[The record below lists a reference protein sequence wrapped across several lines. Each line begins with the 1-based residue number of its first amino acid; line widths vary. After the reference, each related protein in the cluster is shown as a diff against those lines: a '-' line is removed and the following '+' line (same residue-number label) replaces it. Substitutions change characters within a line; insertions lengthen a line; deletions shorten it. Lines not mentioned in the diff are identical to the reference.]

1 MKKKIAAAFFSVA
14 LMASSLTGCGE
25 LGELVE
31 DTGSEQTQEAIQEGL
46 DTFSDALDSIIG
58 ESEDVSQSTSDIEN
72 VTGNTVEDNAEADTS
87 EADTSETQ
95 AGDAGSVSEGESA
108 ADAENTDDTW
118 PVDMSTYEIKVLSIG
133 DPAPD
138 FTATLTNGET
148 FTLSEHKSDVVL
160 INFWATWCGPCVSE
174 MPELQELSD
183 EGIENF
189 ELICI
194 NCGEEAGIVDKFVE
208 KKKFDMNIAYDTD
221 YAIGNYFPTQFI
233 PYTLIIKDGIIYDM
247 YDGVPSKGAYD
258 TYKLVVERLLK
269 N

>member
-46 DTFSDALDSIIG
+46 DTFSDAL
-58 ESEDVSQSTSDIEN
+58 ESLLDENEDVGEAETQNEES
-72 VTGNTVEDNAEADTS
+72 AEA
-87 EADTSETQ
+87 AETQ
-95 AGDAGSVSEGESA
+95 AEDAGSVSEGESA

-269 N
+269 K

>member
-46 DTFSDALDSIIG
+46 DTFSDAL
-58 ESEDVSQSTSDIEN
+58 ESLLDENEDVGE
-72 VTGNTVEDNAEADTS
+72 AETQNEESS
-87 EADTSETQ
+87 EAAETQ
-95 AGDAGSVSEGESA
+95 AEDAGSVSEGESA

-269 N
+269 K

>member
-1 MKKKIAAAFFSVA
+1 MKKKIAAALFSVA

-46 DTFSDALDSIIG
+46 DTFSDAL
-58 ESEDVSQSTSDIEN
+58 ESLLDENEDVGEGETQNEES
-72 VTGNTVEDNAEADTS
+72 AEA
-87 EADTSETQ
+87 AETQ
-95 AGDAGSVSEGESA
+95 AEDAGSVSEGESA

>member
-14 LMASSLTGCGE
+14 ILASSLTGCGE
-25 LGELVE
+25 LGDLAE
-31 DTGSEQTQEAIQEGL
+31 DTGSEQAQEAIQEGL
-46 DTFSDALDSIIG
+46 DSFSDAL
-58 ESEDVSQSTSDIEN
+58 ESLLDENEDVGEVGTQNEESTE
-72 VTGNTVEDNAEADTS
+72 TA
-87 EADTSETQ
+87 ETQ
-95 AGDAGSVSEGESA
+95 AENAGSVSEVESA
-108 ADAENTDDTW
+108 QDAENTDDTW
-118 PVDMSTYEIKVLSIG
+118 PVDMSTYQIKVLSIG

-148 FTLSEHKSDVVL
+148 FTLSEHKNDVVL

-174 MPELQELSD
+174 MPELQQLSD

-194 NCGEEAGIVDKFVE
+194 NCGEETGIVDKFVE
-208 KKKFDMNIAYDTD
+208 KNEFGMNIAYDAD
-221 YAIGNYFPTQFI
+221 YAIGNYYPTQFI

-258 TYKLVVERLLK
+258 TYKMVVERLLK

>member
-1 MKKKIAAAFFSVA
+1 MKKKIVAAFFSVA
-14 LMASSLTGCGE
+14 LLASSLTGCGE

-31 DTGSEQTQEAIQEGL
+31 DTGSEQTQEAFQEGL
-46 DTFSDALDSIIG
+46 DSFSDAL
-58 ESEDVSQSTSDIEN
+58 ESLLDENEDVGEAETQNEES
-72 VTGNTVEDNAEADTS
+72 AEA
-87 EADTSETQ
+87 AETQ
-95 AGDAGSVSEGESA
+95 AEDAGSVSEGES
-108 ADAENTDDTW
+108 DDTW

-269 N
+269 K

>member
-1 MKKKIAAAFFSVA
+1 MKKKIVAAFFSVA
-14 LMASSLTGCGE
+14 LLASSLTGCGE

-46 DTFSDALDSIIG
+46 DTFSDALENLLD
-58 ESEDVSQSTSDIEN
+58 ENEDVGEGETQNEESTE
-72 VTGNTVEDNAEADTS
+72 TA
-87 EADTSETQ
+87 ETQ
-95 AGDAGSVSEGESA
+95 AEDAGSVSEGESA
-108 ADAENTDDTW
+108 ADTENTDDTW
-118 PVDMSTYEIKVLSIG
+118 PVDMSTYQIKVLSIG

-148 FTLSEHKSDVVL
+148 FTLSDHKSDVVL
-160 INFWATWCGPCVSE
+160 INFWATWCGPCVGE
-174 MPELQELSD
+174 MPELQQLSD

-189 ELICI
+189 ELICV
-194 NCGEEAGIVDKFVE
+194 NCGEETGIVDQFVE
-208 KKKFDMNIAYDTD
+208 KNKFGMNIAYDAD
-221 YAIGNYFPTQFI
+221 YAIGNYYPTQFI

-258 TYKLVVERLLK
+258 TYKMVVERLLK

>member
-1 MKKKIAAAFFSVA
+1 MKKKILAAFFSVA

-25 LGELVE
+25 PSELVE

-46 DTFSDALDSIIG
+46 DTFSDALESLLDENEDAG
-58 ESEDVSQSTSDIEN
+58 EGEAQNEES
-72 VTGNTVEDNAEADTS
+72 AEA
-87 EADTSETQ
+87 AETQ
-95 AGDAGSVSEGESA
+95 AEDAGSVSEGESA

-118 PVDMSTYEIKVLSIG
+118 PVDMSTYRIKVLSIG

-148 FTLSEHKSDVVL
+148 FTLSDHKSDVVL
-160 INFWATWCGPCVSE
+160 INFWATWCGPCVGE
-174 MPELQELSD
+174 MPELQQLSD

-194 NCGEEAGIVDKFVE
+194 NCGEETGIVDKFVE
-208 KKKFDMNIAYDTD
+208 KNEFGMNIAYDAD
-221 YAIGNYFPTQFI
+221 YAIGNYYPTQFI

-247 YDGVPSKGAYD
+247 YDGVPGKGAYN
-258 TYKLVVERLLK
+258 TYKMVVERLL
-269 N
+269 NN

>member
-46 DTFSDALDSIIG
+46 DTFSDAL
-58 ESEDVSQSTSDIEN
+58 ESLLDENEDVGEGETQNEES
-72 VTGNTVEDNAEADTS
+72 AEA
-87 EADTSETQ
+87 AETQ
-95 AGDAGSVSEGESA
+95 AEDAGSVSEGESV

>member
-31 DTGSEQTQEAIQEGL
+31 DTGSEQTQEEVQEGL
-46 DTFSDALDSIIG
+46 DTFSDALESLLDENEDEG
-58 ESEDVSQSTSDIEN
+58 EVGTQNEES
-72 VTGNTVEDNAEADTS
+72 AEA
-87 EADTSETQ
+87 AETQ
-95 AGDAGSVSEGESA
+95 VEDAGSVSEGESA

-269 N
+269 K

>member
-31 DTGSEQTQEAIQEGL
+31 DTGSEQTQEAFQEGL
-46 DTFSDALDSIIG
+46 DSFSDAL
-58 ESEDVSQSTSDIEN
+58 ESLLDENEDVGEAETQNEES
-72 VTGNTVEDNAEADTS
+72 AEA
-87 EADTSETQ
+87 AETQ
-95 AGDAGSVSEGESA
+95 AEDAGSVSEGESA

>member
-14 LMASSLTGCGE
+14 LLASSLTGCGE

-31 DTGSEQTQEAIQEGL
+31 DTGSEQTQEAFQEGL
-46 DTFSDALDSIIG
+46 DTFSDALESLLDENEDAGGG
-58 ESEDVSQSTSDIEN
+58 ETQNEESGE
-72 VTGNTVEDNAEADTS
+72 
-87 EADTSETQ
+87 TSETQ
-95 AGDAGSVSEGESA
+95 AEDAGSVSEGESA

>member
-1 MKKKIAAAFFSVA
+1 MKKKIAAALFSVA

-46 DTFSDALDSIIG
+46 DTFSDTLESLLD
-58 ESEDVSQSTSDIEN
+58 ENEDVGEVGTQNEES
-72 VTGNTVEDNAEADTS
+72 AEA
-87 EADTSETQ
+87 AETQ
-95 AGDAGSVSEGESA
+95 AEDAGSVSEGESA

-269 N
+269 K